1 MNTGRFVGAGVA
13 VFVVRF
19 LLNFLFYGQLMHGQW
34 EEISNAHPGLMREV
48 IPAYGVLDLI
58 AAFVLVYIFVKATGC
73 FGGGMKSGVTIGI
86 LLAIFGPVLGSLYFF
101 YSVTY
106 YPTSLLGPELV
117 YQLVAH
123 AIQGAIAAA
132 VYKTA

>member
-1 MNTGRFVGAGVA
+1 MNAGRFAGAGVA

-19 LLNFLFYGQLMHGQW
+19 LLNFLFYGQLMHPQY

-58 AAFVLVYIFVKATGC
+58 TAFLLVYFFVRAAAC
-73 FGGGMKSGVTIGI
+73 FGGGMKAGVTIAV
-86 LLAIFGPVLGSLYFF
+86 LLALFGPVLGSLYFF

-106 YPTSLLGPELV
+106 YPTSLLGPEIV

-123 AIQGAIAAA
+123 AIQGAVAAA
-132 VYKTA
+132 IYKTA